1 MAGAAKRWGAV
12 RTVRLGLLFGRGEY
26 YHRSFAENDILLV
39 TLNESRSIMNKLA
52 SMVVCAVVVFAFG
65 GVVFGEERV
74 ATIII

>member
-1 MAGAAKRWGAV
+1 
-12 RTVRLGLLFGRGEY
+12 
-26 YHRSFAENDILLV
+26 
-39 TLNESRSIMNKLA
+39 MNKLA